1 MSLSPSALKVQTAL
15 NAYGIQLQVIELPDS
30 TRSAAEAAAAI
41 GCQVAQIA
49 KSLIFKGSASGRPL
63 LIIASG
69 SNRVNEKKMA
79 AIVGEPLEKP
89 DAGFV
94 REQTGFAIGGIPP
107 VGHLQPLLT
116 FVDEDLLQYAEIWAA
131 AGTSHAVF
139 KLTPAE
145 LLEITQARAVQIK

>member
-139 KLTPAE
+139 KLTAAE